1 MRLLKYFQKTK
12 SLSREEFFDMIKDKA
27 IKVNWQLVED
37 INFEIKQWDK
47 IEVKL
52 PNWQVYQEIV
62 EKLPNIKPVIIVF
75 NKPKWYVVSKSD
87 PHNKT
92 IFDILPSSWK
102 KDFYYIWRLDK
113 NSRWLLL
120 LTNDPEIVDKF
131 TNPKNK
137 VIKVYEVQINKSF
150 SSSDIRKVKRW
161 IFVDEQWKLLSQKDL
176 EKFKWMSNEQK
187 KEFLQSKYVW
197 RIDNLAFKDVK
208 YFKDNRWRHFL
219 RIVLDEGKK
228 RHIRRVLKALGYK
241 VLDLKRIKFG
251 KYQLWNLKEW
261 KWRIYKYKN

>member
-1 MRLLKYFQKTK
+1 
-12 SLSREEFFDMIKDKA
+12 
-27 IKVNWQLVED
+27 
-37 INFEIKQWDK
+37 
-47 IEVKL
+47 
-52 PNWQVYQEIV
+52 
-62 EKLPNIKPVIIVF
+62 
-75 NKPKWYVVSKSD
+75 
-87 PHNKT
+87 
-92 IFDILPSSWK
+92 
-102 KDFYYIWRLDK
+102 
-113 NSRWLLL
+113 
-120 LTNDPEIVDKF
+120 
-131 TNPKNK
+131 
-137 VIKVYEVQINKSF
+137 
-150 SSSDIRKVKRW
+150 
-161 IFVDEQWKLLSQKDL
+161 
-176 EKFKWMSNEQK
+176 MSNEQK